1 MPLKYTPGVLSVTL
15 TALRRRRGLTEK
27 DLAEQA
33 GISDSMITYYET
45 EKEPSREK
53 LYELAAL
60 LGYSVEDVESIIFGL
75 SRAGRPLPESRL
87 PVDPTPAG
95 IWRIREIAGRA
106 GRALTEM
113 MEERL
118 IGAARTWRVDKARKR
133 AGELWQEIQ
142 KTPAARRR
150 ALIETSRQFQ
160 TWAMAERLAL
170 ESEKAASDRADRALE
185 LAELGLRVAEL
196 APGDPGFMA
205 AVKGFA
211 LVFLANARRVANQIP
226 SAGTDCDRGLEL
238 WGSGALSARTVLPAW
253 RVLDRSASVQR
264 EQRRFPEALKN
275 LEEAR
280 SIAPPENIARILVN
294 RAVVLEH
301 MGDVDQAIEVLRE
314 ADSLAK
320 EGHDPEL
327 ILNIRF
333 NTAANL
339 CHLDRYTEALSLLP
353 EIRRLTVAGRK
364 ELNLLRV
371 LWVSAR
377 IQAGLGEIVEAR
389 AAFDQVRRAF
399 RDRLMA
405 ADYALATLER
415 AVLDLQDMRYG
426 EVRALAEEM
435 KWIFKAEGL
444 HREELA
450 ALALFRKAV
459 AEEWATPGLARRMVR
474 YLHRARYEPGLAFE
488 R

>member
-60 LGYSVEDVESIIFGL
+60 LGYSVEDVESIVFGL
-75 SRAGRPLPESRL
+75 SRVDRPLPESRL

-95 IWRIREIAGRA
+95 MRQIREIAGRA
-106 GRALTEM
+106 GRGLTE
-113 MEERL
+113 L
-118 IGAARTWRVDKARKR
+118 IEKSLAEVARSWRIAKARRR

-142 KTPAARRR
+142 KTPVARRR
-150 ALIETSRQFQ
+150 ALIETSRKFQ
-160 TWAMAERLAL
+160 TWEVAERLAE
-170 ESEKAASDRADRALE
+170 ESARAASDRADRALE
-185 LAELGLRVAEL
+185 LAELGLRAAEL
-196 APGDPGFMA
+196 APGDPDFMA

-226 SAGTDCDRGLEL
+226 AAGQDCDRGVNL
-238 WGSGALSARTVLPAW
+238 WESGAPEARKILPAW
-253 RVLDRSASVQR
+253 RVPDLEASLR
-264 EQRRFPEALKN
+264 RDQRRFPEALKK

-280 SIAPPENIARILVN
+280 ALAPPQAVARILVK
-294 RAVVLEH
+294 RAVTLEH
-301 MGDVDQAIEVLRE
+301 MGEAEQAIEVLRE
-314 ADSLAK
+314 ADSSAK
-320 EGHDPEL
+320 EEQNPEL
-327 ILNIRF
+327 ILKIRF

-339 CHLDRYTEALSLLP
+339 CHLDRYVEALSLLP
-353 EIRRLTVAGRK
+353 EIRQLAVAGRK

-377 IQAGLGEIVEAR
+377 IQAGLGEVREAR

-426 EVRALAEEM
+426 EVQALAEEM

-450 ALALFRKAV
+450 ALALFRRAV
-459 AEEWATPGLARRMVR
+459 AEEWATPELARRIVQ
-474 YLHRARYEPGLAFE
+474 YLHRAQYDPELVFE
-488 R
+488 G